1 MNEFWDNYS
10 ALGYVILALENL
22 HYSKET
28 IKMVSLEMLML
39 FDELTLDEAKKI
51 YRKNLF

>member
-1 MNEFWDNYS
+1 MNELWNNYS

-22 HYSKET
+22 YFPYQT
-28 IKMVSLEMLML
+28 IDMVTTEMMKL

-51 YRKNLF
+51 YNRYVF